1 MQTRLLIVDDDP
13 AFRRLCGMALAQ
25 EGIEFVGVGSSSE
38 ALAALGDPR
47 SPTFDLILL
56 DMELPGMKG
65 WELLQL
71 LRDQGWQTPVV
82 LVSVREG
89 VEEKV
94 RAFDLGADDY
104 VVKPCSFEELLS
116 RLQAVLRRV
125 EGRSALHVGD
135 LEIDPL
141 LRRVRRAGRT
151 IDLTPREFELL
162 SVLVEARGGLVSRQD
177 FLDRVWNVEGD
188 PTTNFLQVHVSR
200 LRRKLRSSAA
210 LRIETVAGKG
220 YRLVEV
226 GPVGRAAPGESRP
239 A

>member
-1 MQTRLLIVDDDP
+1 MTTRLLIVDDDP

-25 EGIEFVGVGSSSE
+25 EGIECTGVGSSSE

-47 SPTFDLILL
+47 SRTFDLILL

-65 WELLQL
+65 WELLQVM
-71 LRDQGWQTPVV
+71 RDQGWQTPVV

-104 VVKPCSFEELLS
+104 VVKPCSFEELTS

-125 EGRSALHVGD
+125 EGRGALRIGD

-141 LRRVRRAGRT
+141 LRRVRRNGRT

-162 SVLVEARGGLVSRQD
+162 GVLVEARGGLVSRQD

-200 LRRKLRSSAA
+200 LRRKLRGSAA
-210 LRIETVAGKG
+210 VRIETVAGHG

-226 GPVGRAAPGESRP
+226 VGGAAGGDGRG
-239 A
+239 